1 MANTD
6 FDILLANVASIRRY
20 CARVVHDDIQFL
32 ESSWWFC
39 PAKRR
44 PLRNK
49 VNEAII
55 HCIPPPH
62 GWTKFNVASVTKE
75 EKAGCGRLVRVH
87 FAFVD
92 RQCKGMGIAL
102 AIAGVK
108 RPTLFKAWW

>member
-1 MANTD
+1 MLVIDCIPINE
-6 FDILLANVASIRRY
+6 LLIIWGV
-20 CARVVHDDIQFL
+20 
-32 ESSWWFC
+32 W
-39 PAKRR
+39 

-49 VNEAII
+49 VNEVVI

-75 EKAGCGRLVRVH
+75 EKAGCGGRNSGPWSLWNLLIGIDHCINQLVRVH

-92 RQCKGMGIAL
+92 KQCKGMGIAL

-108 RPTLFKAWW
+108 RPTLFKSWW